1 MPVVN
6 IEYDSSAVSAEDM
19 QKLADATHEI
29 VSRVT
34 NIEDVPVYAHDANVK
49 SHVAPVEIF
58 IRLSAQ
64 KVEDADVLTTQLKQ
78 AFSDWKREQAYPH
91 PINMTFI
98 PMDWKIEI
106 GI

>member
-6 IEYDSSAVSAEDM
+6 IEFDSDAVSNENI

-29 VSRVT
+29 VSKVT
-34 NIEDVPVYAHDANVK
+34 DIEDVPVYAHNAEAK
-49 SHVAPVEIF
+49 SHVAPIEIF
-58 IRLSAQ
+58 IRLSTH
-64 KVEDADVLTTQLKQ
+64 KVEDVDALTAALKH
-78 AFSDWKREQAYPH
+78 AFSTWKQEQGYPH

-106 GI
+106 DI